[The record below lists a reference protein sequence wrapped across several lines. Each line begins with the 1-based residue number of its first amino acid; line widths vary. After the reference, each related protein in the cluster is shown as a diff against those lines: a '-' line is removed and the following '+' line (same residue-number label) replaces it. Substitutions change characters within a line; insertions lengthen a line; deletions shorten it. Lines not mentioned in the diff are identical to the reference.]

1 MADFRIRYTDE
12 ARLLTYAAEIGF
24 VNDKGELIASGS
36 LPDGSGTFF
45 MTGPQR
51 RMVPTGNTVKDR
63 FGNDTPEIADDGYWW
78 RTLRINGNNPFGEGG
93 IPLPDGEHGI
103 TIYPPT
109 NPGVEG
115 YVQPEVAV
123 IA

>member
-1 MADFRIRYTDE
+1 MADYRISYANE
-12 ARLLTYAAEIGF
+12 ADLLAYAATINWVDQGGHI
-24 VNDKGELIASGS
+24 VTAGI
-36 LPDGSGTFF
+36 LPDGSGSFF